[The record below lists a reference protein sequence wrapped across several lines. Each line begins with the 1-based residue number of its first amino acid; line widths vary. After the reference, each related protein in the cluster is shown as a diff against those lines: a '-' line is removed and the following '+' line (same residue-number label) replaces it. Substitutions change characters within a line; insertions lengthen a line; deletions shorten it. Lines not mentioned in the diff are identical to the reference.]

1 MLTYADVCLT
11 YADIYKGGAA
21 ERDLGVELA
30 THIRVL
36 LRKRTRGGAHY
47 YTRFVCSKFVCSKF
61 IELITREEI
70 ITTRDLCVKIFI
82 RRACLCVVKI
92 IKLITIKNH

>member
-1 MLTYADVCLT
+1 VRTYADACLT
-11 YADIYKGGAA
+11 YADIYEGGAA

-30 THIRVL
+30 THIRVP

-70 ITTRDLCVKIFI
+70 LTTRDLCHDIHSPRLFVC
-82 RRACLCVVKI
+82 R
-92 IKLITIKNH
+92 KNH